1 MTDRPESNRGDE
13 GPSPTSSQ
21 ERGQAKCQ
29 AKCQE
34 ENAPSEAGFDTL
46 RLCINFRAGDF
57 LPSCG
62 ARGAKRLHEAL
73 GEGMART
80 LPDMTLKPVHCLGR
94 CHLGPTI
101 RLSPRGPFLLGAQ
114 AEDVPFI
121 LDRLAAGDIAALQAA
136 FPDPEVDDR

>member
-1 MTDRPESNRGDE
+1 MTDRPESSRGDRDT
-13 GPSPTSSQ
+13 PPTSRQ
-21 ERGQAKCQ
+21 GKG
-29 AKCQE
+29 QE
-34 ENAPSEAGFDTL
+34 ENASSEAGFSTL

-73 GEGMART
+73 GEEMARA

-94 CHLGPTI
+94 CHLGPTL

-121 LDRLAAGDIAALQAA
+121 VDRLAAGDIAALQAA
-136 FPDPEVDDR
+136 FPDPEAGGR